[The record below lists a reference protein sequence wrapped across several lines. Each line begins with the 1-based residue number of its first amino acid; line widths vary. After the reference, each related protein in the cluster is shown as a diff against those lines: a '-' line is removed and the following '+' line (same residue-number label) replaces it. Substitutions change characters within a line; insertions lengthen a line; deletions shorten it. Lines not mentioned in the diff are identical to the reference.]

1 MVKATRIRAAEGL
14 GPPLAAA
21 SLVTLIAAAGWVD
34 SAELLVRDALLRT
47 RPRSA
52 AESVAAVV
60 IDEEAIDAVGP
71 WPWDRERLA
80 ALVDRIGAAGAAAV
94 AVDLL
99 LAESRPGDQALA
111 TALAARPSVLAAAP
125 DGTKRW
131 ILPASGLR
139 AASEVA
145 HVSFAVDRDGV
156 VRGFLATRQLDG
168 LSLGA
173 MPFAAARLLRPEI
186 PLPVGAPIRPGFRS
200 ADEVPTWSAADVLSG
215 RLPEDALRGR
225 VCFVGSVAAGV
236 GDRVVS
242 PLSERG
248 TPDPGVLVQAAAT
261 ESLLTGDLYERLP
274 PFVAGGLAGLLTG
287 GATAL
292 RRRVAPRLAL
302 AAVAVP
308 LLAVPAG
315 MVSLLW
321 AGRELPL
328 LATALG
334 GLAATA
340 GPELWRL
347 LEDRRRA
354 ATAARR
360 IVELEALAATLESER
375 KDDAE
380 ARRVL
385 AHELKT
391 PLTSV
396 RGLAQLL
403 SGFDLGEER
412 RRSIAAM
419 VARESSRLAE
429 MVETLLDLERIKLKD
444 FRKVSALVELSALV
458 QERTALLASGGGSE
472 IRFSGEPGAVVRGD
486 ATLLA
491 RVVDNLVGNALKFA
505 PGEAVDV
512 TVDQAGG
519 ESVCL
524 AVRDRGPG
532 IPPAERAEIFRRF
545 ARGGSAAT
553 VPGLGLGLA
562 LVAEITRWHG
572 GRVYV
577 EAPDSGGSLFRV
589 TLPAAA
595 AGADPR
601 RRT

>member
-1 MVKATRIRAAEGL
+1 M
-14 GPPLAAA
+14 
-21 SLVTLIAAAGWVD
+21 
-34 SAELLVRDALLRT
+34 
-47 RPRSA
+47 
-52 AESVAAVV
+52 
-60 IDEEAIDAVGP
+60 
-71 WPWDRERLA
+71 
-80 ALVDRIGAAGAAAV
+80 
-94 AVDLL
+94 
-99 LAESRPGDQALA
+99 
-111 TALAARPSVLAAAP
+111 
-125 DGTKRW
+125 
-131 ILPASGLR
+131 
-139 AASEVA
+139 
-145 HVSFAVDRDGV
+145 
-156 VRGFLATRQLDG
+156 
-168 LSLGA
+168 
-173 MPFAAARLLRPEI
+173 
-186 PLPVGAPIRPGFRS
+186 
-200 ADEVPTWSAADVLSG
+200 
-215 RLPEDALRGR
+215 
-225 VCFVGSVAAGV
+225 
-236 GDRVVS
+236 
-242 PLSERG
+242 
-248 TPDPGVLVQAAAT
+248 
-261 ESLLTGDLYERLP
+261 
-274 PFVAGGLAGLLTG
+274 
-287 GATAL
+287 
-292 RRRVAPRLAL
+292 
-302 AAVAVP
+302 
-308 LLAVPAG
+308 
-315 MVSLLW
+315 
-321 AGRELPL
+321 
-328 LATALG
+328 
-334 GLAATA
+334 
-340 GPELWRL
+340 
-347 LEDRRRA
+347 
-354 ATAARR
+354 
-360 IVELEALAATLESER
+360 
-375 KDDAE
+375 
-380 ARRVL
+380 
-385 AHELKT
+385 
-391 PLTSV
+391 

-572 GRVYV
+572 GRVDV

>member
-1 MVKATRIRAAEGL
+1 MRATEGL

-21 SLVTLIAAAGWVD
+21 FLVTLVAAAGWVD

-47 RPRSA
+47 RPRA
-52 AESVAAVV
+52 AAISVAAVV
-60 IDEEAIDAVGP
+60 VDEEAIGAVGP

-80 ALVDRIGAAGAAAV
+80 ALVERIGAAGAAAV

-99 LAESRPGDQALA
+99 LAETRPGDEALA

-215 RLPEDALRGR
+215 SLPEGALRGR

-274 PFVAGGLAGLLTG
+274 PFVAGGLAGLLTW

-292 RRRVAPRLAL
+292 RRRVAPRLAP
-302 AAVAVP
+302 AAAAVP

-328 LATALG
+328 LATAFC

-347 LEDRRRA
+347 LADRRRA
-354 ATAARR
+354 AVAVRR

-403 SGFDLGEER
+403 SGFDLSEER
-412 RRSIAAM
+412 RRSVAGM
-419 VARESSRLAE
+419 VARESARLAE
-429 MVETLLDLERIKLKD
+429 MVETLLDLERIKLRD
-444 FRKVSALVELSALV
+444 FQRSSSLVDFPELAR
-458 QERTALLASGGGSE
+458 ERTAFLASGGERE
-472 IRFSGEPGAVVRGD
+472 IRFSGEPGLAVQGD
-486 ATLLA
+486 AALLV

-505 PGEAVDV
+505 PGEPVDV
-512 TVDQAGG
+512 TAGRAG
-519 ESVCL
+519 DESVCL
-524 AVRDRGPG
+524 TVRDRGPG
-532 IPPAERAEIFRRF
+532 IPPGEREEIFRRF
-545 ARGGSAAT
+545 ARGGSAAA

-562 LVAEITRWHG
+562 LVAEIVRWHG
-572 GRVYV
+572 GRIDV
-577 EAPDSGGSLFRV
+577 EAPGSGGSLFRV
-589 TLPAAA
+589 TLPAA
-595 AGADPR
+595 GGGVEPR